1 MSIVVFFDLG
11 DTLVIAQQSD
21 DDSLLS
27 LNVLPFV
34 PDVLQ
39 KLKRT
44 KVYEVELRLGV
55 ISNTGKETLA
65 RMRSVMAEAR
75 LLDFFDPALLL
86 FSSVEESTNAR
97 SNFLNAPFSVRA
109 RGRSSA
115 SMSARM
121 RPNVGQPNRSSFAHH
136 IIHCTFSM

>member
-115 SMSARM
+115 SMHVIDLIAR
-121 RPNVGQPNRSSFAHH
+121 GH
-136 IIHCTFSM
+136 

>member
-121 RPNVGQPNRSSFAHH
+121 RPNVVQPNRSSFAHH